1 MTVQDQVAKLG
12 QLRALRREVD
22 LCSQRVAE
30 LERAAQDGKGRI
42 TGMPNCAAKWDK
54 GDPCTAR
61 LAEMAK
67 GLEARRLRC
76 MELRGELY
84 DFIDGV
90 EDSRMRLIL
99 TCRYID
105 GDSWQ
110 RVAFRIGETD
120 EQYPR
125 RLHRRF
131 LEGMCGKEEQE

>member
-1 MTVQDQVAKLG
+1 MTYQDLVHKLG

-22 LCSQRVAE
+22 LCSQRAAE
-30 LERAAQDGKGRI
+30 LERTALNGKGRI
-42 TGMPNCAAKWDK
+42 TGMPNCAARWDRD
-54 GDPCTAR
+54 DPCAAKLAT
-61 LAEMAK
+61 LAER
-67 GLEARRLRC
+67 LEARRLRC
-76 MELRGELY
+76 MELLGELY

-125 RLHRRF
+125 RLHRRY
-131 LEGMCGKEEQE
+131 LEKMCRERSGE